1 MADRFEMARNA
12 IESDFRTSK
21 MAAEKKKVLY
31 RSEMARN
38 AIKIV
43 IFGYWAARIN
53 YGIDLISSTTIIT
66 TLSLGYRHYNNVY
79 KQGFWKK

>member
-1 MADRFEMARNA
+1 MADCSEMVRNV

-21 MAAEKKKVLY
+21 MAAEKKKVPY

-38 AIKIV
+38 AIKIA

-53 YGIDLISSTTIIT
+53 YGIDLISWR
-66 TLSLGYRHYNNVY
+66 SLVICT
-79 KQGFWKK
+79 